1 MLGNIKDALRAPV
14 INKLHKRYLKELNNQ
29 YVSYDSWITQKEF
42 EYLAG
47 SVKGTEDVQVIEYKD
62 VTKEKPVADII
73 LYVNDRHKL
82 SKRALHAVCSVFNEN
97 PEAIVVYGDEDEYNS
112 DKSIRMNPTFRPDW
126 SPDTLTSYLY
136 MGNVFAVRREGIADE
151 YNDIYDLIYGTTKGL
166 TALEVRH
173 VDYVL
178 YHNNYTR
185 ALYLNDNRYAPKADN
200 IPLISVVIPSKDN
213 PDVLGNLLRSM
224 TLLTREV
231 RYEVIVIDNGSSD
244 DHRHAVE
251 LMVNNRLSERKDK
264 DCFLENIR
272 YVYAPQEFNFS
283 RICNEGAKE
292 ASGDLLL
299 FLNDDMEIRD
309 GLWLKKMAAYALMDH
324 VGAVGAKLLYPDSK
338 IIQHC
343 GITNLRLG
351 PVHKLQYKPDDHPY
365 YDHMNDVNRDV
376 LAVTGACLMI
386 DKHKF
391 DEIGGFDTNLR
402 VAFNDVDLC
411 YSLYEKGFHN
421 VVVNTTH
428 LWHYESLSR
437 GDDESKEK
445 LERLSAER
453 SLLYRKHPGLYAKDP
468 YYHDYLTSDIL
479 DSNFTYAYEY
489 EYDDEGP
496 GKSRIYTSKP
506 VKSGINQSDEWDN
519 DCLVISLEQCG
530 SLEYWRGPNDRK
542 PGDDSRIYIGGY
554 GFVSGSD
561 NACFDFGL
569 LLNKEDDTY
578 SCPLNRLYRPDLEIN
593 VDPAENAVLCGF
605 SVNID
610 TDGLSKGEY
619 RVGMWAKSKIS
630 RMKLVRYTNRY
641 ITVK

>member
-1 MLGNIKDALRAPV
+1 MLGNIKEALRAPV
-14 INKLHKRYLKELNNQ
+14 INKLHKKYRRELDNQ

-47 SVKGTEDVQVIEYKD
+47 SVKGTEDVQVIEYAD
-62 VTKEKPVADII
+62 VTIEKPVADII

-82 SKRALHAVCSVFNEN
+82 SKRALHAVCSMFNEH
-97 PEAIVVYGDEDEYNS
+97 PEAMVVYGDEDEYNS
-112 DKSIRMNPTFRPDW
+112 DKRIRMNPTFRPDW
-126 SPDTLTSYLY
+126 SPETLTSYLY
-136 MGNVFAVRREGIADE
+136 MGNVFAVRRECLVSE
-151 YNDIYDLIYGTTKGL
+151 YTDVYDLIYGTTLGL
-166 TALEVRH
+166 TAKEVLH

-178 YHNNYTR
+178 YHNNYSK
-185 ALYLNDNRYAPKADN
+185 ALFLNDNRFAPEADN
-200 IPLISVVIPSKDN
+200 IPLISIVIPSKDN
-213 PDVLGNLLRSM
+213 PDVLSNLLRSM

-231 RYEVIVIDNGSSD
+231 RYEVIVIDNGSSEENRCRVD
-244 DHRHAVE
+244 KIIG
-251 LMVNNRLSERKDK
+251 NRLGERKEANN
-264 DCFLENIR
+264 CLEDIR

-283 RICNEGAKE
+283 RICNEGAAK
-292 ASGDLLL
+292 AKGKLLL
-299 FLNDDMEIRD
+299 FLNDDIEIRD
-309 GLWLKKMAAYALMDH
+309 GLWLKKMAKYALLDD
-324 VGAVGAKLLYPDSK
+324 VGAVGAKLYYPDSK
-338 IIQHC
+338 IIQHS

-365 YDHMNDVNRDV
+365 YDHMNDVNRNV

-386 DKHKF
+386 NKQKF
-391 DEIGGFDTNLR
+391 DEIGGFDTDLR

-411 YSLYEKGFHN
+411 YSLYEKGYHN

-445 LERLSAER
+445 LERLSMER
-453 SLLYRKHPGLYAKDP
+453 SLLYKKHPNLYAKDP

-479 DSNFTYAYEY
+479 DSNYTCAYEY

-496 GKSRIYTSKP
+496 GKSRIYTSVP
-506 VKSGINQSDEWDN
+506 VKSGINASDEWNN

-530 SLEYWRGPNDRK
+530 TLEYWKGPNDKK

-569 LLNKEDDTY
+569 LLNKGEDTY

-593 VDPAENAVLCGF
+593 VEPEENAVLCGF

-610 TDGLSKGEY
+610 TGRLDRGEY

-641 ITVK
+641 ITIK

>member
-1 MLGNIKDALRAPV
+1 MLGNIKEALRAPV
-14 INKLHKRYLKELNNQ
+14 INKLHKKYRRELDNQ

-47 SVKGTEDVQVIEYKD
+47 SVKGTEDVQVIEYAD
-62 VTKEKPVADII
+62 VTIEKPVADII

-82 SKRALHAVCSVFNEN
+82 SKRALHAVCSMFNEH
-97 PEAIVVYGDEDEYNS
+97 PEAMVVYGDEDEYNS
-112 DKSIRMNPTFRPDW
+112 DKRIRMNPTFRPDW
-126 SPDTLTSYLY
+126 SPETLTSYLY
-136 MGNVFAVRREGIADE
+136 MGNVFAVRRECLVSE
-151 YNDIYDLIYGTTKGL
+151 YTDVYDLIYGTTLGL
-166 TALEVRH
+166 TAKEVLH
-173 VDYVL
+173 VDYVP
-178 YHNNYTR
+178 YHNNYSK
-185 ALYLNDNRYAPKADN
+185 ALFLNDNRFAPEADN
-200 IPLISVVIPSKDN
+200 IPLISIVIPSKDN
-213 PDVLGNLLRSM
+213 PDVLSNLLRSM

-231 RYEVIVIDNGSSD
+231 RYEVIVIDNGSSEENRCRVD
-244 DHRHAVE
+244 KIIG
-251 LMVNNRLSERKDK
+251 NRLGERKEANN
-264 DCFLENIR
+264 CLEDIR

-283 RICNEGAKE
+283 RICNEGAAK
-292 ASGDLLL
+292 AKGKLLL
-299 FLNDDMEIRD
+299 FLNDDSEIRD
-309 GLWLKKMAAYALMDH
+309 GLWLKKMAKYALLDD
-324 VGAVGAKLLYPDSK
+324 VGAVGAKLYYPDSK

-365 YDHMNDVNRDV
+365 YDHMNDVNRNV

-386 DKHKF
+386 NKQKF
-391 DEIGGFDTNLR
+391 DEIGGFDTDLR

-411 YSLYEKGFHN
+411 YSLYEKGYHN

-445 LERLSAER
+445 LERLSMER
-453 SLLYRKHPGLYAKDP
+453 SLLYKKHPNLYAKDP

-479 DSNFTYAYEY
+479 DSNYTCAYEY

-496 GKSRIYTSKP
+496 GKSRIYTSVP
-506 VKSGINQSDEWDN
+506 VKSGINASDEWNN

-530 SLEYWRGPNDRK
+530 TLEYWKGPNDKK

-569 LLNKEDDTY
+569 LLNKGEDTY

-593 VDPAENAVLCGF
+593 VEPEENAVLCGF

-610 TDGLSKGEY
+610 TGRLDRGEY

-641 ITVK
+641 ITIK

>member
-1 MLGNIKDALRAPV
+1 MLGNIKEAFRAPV
-14 INKLHKRYLKELNNQ
+14 INKLHKKYRRELDNQ

-47 SVKGTEDVQVIEYKD
+47 SVKGTEDVQVIEYAD
-62 VTKEKPVADII
+62 VTIEKPVADII

-82 SKRALHAVCSVFNEN
+82 SKRALHAVCSMFNEH
-97 PEAIVVYGDEDEYNS
+97 PEAMVVYGDEDEYNS
-112 DKSIRMNPTFRPDW
+112 DKRIRMNPTFRPDW
-126 SPDTLTSYLY
+126 SPETLTSYLY
-136 MGNVFAVRREGIADE
+136 MGNVFAVRRECLVSE
-151 YNDIYDLIYGTTKGL
+151 YTDVYDLIYGTTLGL
-166 TALEVRH
+166 TAKEVLH

-178 YHNNYTR
+178 YHNNYSK
-185 ALYLNDNRYAPKADN
+185 ALFLNDNRFAPEADN
-200 IPLISVVIPSKDN
+200 IPLISIVIPSKDN
-213 PDVLGNLLRSM
+213 PDVLSNLLRSM

-231 RYEVIVIDNGSSD
+231 RYEVIVIDNGSSEENRCRVD
-244 DHRHAVE
+244 KIIG
-251 LMVNNRLSERKDK
+251 NRLGVRKEANN
-264 DCFLENIR
+264 CLEDIR

-283 RICNEGAKE
+283 RICNEGAAK
-292 ASGDLLL
+292 AKGKLLL
-299 FLNDDMEIRD
+299 FLNDDIEIRD
-309 GLWLKKMAAYALMDH
+309 GLWLKKMAKYALLDD
-324 VGAVGAKLLYPDSK
+324 VGAVGAKLYYPDSK

-365 YDHMNDVNRDV
+365 YDHMNDVNRNV

-386 DKHKF
+386 NKQKF
-391 DEIGGFDTNLR
+391 DEIGGFDTDLR

-411 YSLYEKGFHN
+411 YSLYEKGYHN

-445 LERLSAER
+445 LERLSMER
-453 SLLYRKHPGLYAKDP
+453 SLLYKKHPNLYAKDP

-479 DSNFTYAYEY
+479 DSNYTCAYEY

-496 GKSRIYTSKP
+496 GKSRIYTSVP
-506 VKSGINQSDEWDN
+506 VKSGINASDEWNN

-530 SLEYWRGPNDRK
+530 TLEYWKGPNDKK

-569 LLNKEDDTY
+569 LLNKGEDTY

-593 VDPAENAVLCGF
+593 VEPEENAVLCGF

-610 TDGLSKGEY
+610 TGRLDRGEY

-641 ITVK
+641 ITIK

>member
-1 MLGNIKDALRAPV
+1 MLGNIKEALRAPV
-14 INKLHKRYLKELNNQ
+14 INKLHKKYRRELDNQ

-47 SVKGTEDVQVIEYKD
+47 SVKGTEDVQVIEYAD
-62 VTKEKPVADII
+62 VTIEKPVADII

-82 SKRALHAVCSVFNEN
+82 SKRALHAVCSMFNEH
-97 PEAIVVYGDEDEYNS
+97 PEAMVVYGDEDEYNS
-112 DKSIRMNPTFRPDW
+112 DKRIRMNPTFRPDW
-126 SPDTLTSYLY
+126 SPETLTSYLY
-136 MGNVFAVRREGIADE
+136 MGNVFAVRRECLVSE
-151 YNDIYDLIYGTTKGL
+151 YTDVYDLIYGTTLGL
-166 TALEVRH
+166 TAKEVLH

-178 YHNNYTR
+178 YHNNYSK
-185 ALYLNDNRYAPKADN
+185 ALFLNDNRFASEADN
-200 IPLISVVIPSKDN
+200 IPLISTVIPSKDN
-213 PDVLGNLLRSM
+213 PDVLSNLLRSM

-231 RYEVIVIDNGSSD
+231 RYEVIVIDNGSSEENRCRVD
-244 DHRHAVE
+244 KIIG
-251 LMVNNRLSERKDK
+251 NRLGERKEANN
-264 DCFLENIR
+264 CLEDIR

-283 RICNEGAKE
+283 RICNEGAAK
-292 ASGDLLL
+292 AKGKLLL
-299 FLNDDMEIRD
+299 FLNDDIEIRD
-309 GLWLKKMAAYALMDH
+309 GLWLKKMAKYALLDD
-324 VGAVGAKLLYPDSK
+324 VGAVGAKLYYPDSK

-365 YDHMNDVNRDV
+365 YDHMNDVNRNV

-386 DKHKF
+386 NKQKF
-391 DEIGGFDTNLR
+391 DEIGGFDTDLR

-411 YSLYEKGFHN
+411 YSLYEKGYHN

-445 LERLSAER
+445 LERLSMER
-453 SLLYRKHPGLYAKDP
+453 SLLYKKHPNLYAKDP

-479 DSNFTYAYEY
+479 DSNYTCAYEY

-496 GKSRIYTSKP
+496 GKSRIYTSVP
-506 VKSGINQSDEWDN
+506 VKSGINASDEWNN

-530 SLEYWRGPNDRK
+530 TLEYWKGPNDKK

-569 LLNKEDDTY
+569 LLNKGEDTY

-593 VDPAENAVLCGF
+593 VEPEENAVLCGF

-610 TDGLSKGEY
+610 TGRLDRGEY

-641 ITVK
+641 ITIK

>member
-1 MLGNIKDALRAPV
+1 MLGNIKEAFRAPV
-14 INKLHKRYLKELNNQ
+14 INKLHKKYRRELDNQ

-47 SVKGTEDVQVIEYKD
+47 SVKGTEDVQVIEYAD
-62 VTKEKPVADII
+62 VTIEKPVADII

-82 SKRALHAVCSVFNEN
+82 SKRALHAVCSMFNEH
-97 PEAIVVYGDEDEYNS
+97 PEAMVVYGDEDEYNS
-112 DKSIRMNPTFRPDW
+112 DKRIRMNPTFRPDW
-126 SPDTLTSYLY
+126 SPETLTSYLY
-136 MGNVFAVRREGIADE
+136 IGNVFAVRRECLVSE
-151 YNDIYDLIYGTTKGL
+151 YTDVYDLIYGTTLGL
-166 TALEVRH
+166 TAKEVLH

-178 YHNNYTR
+178 YHNNYSK
-185 ALYLNDNRYAPKADN
+185 ALFLNDNRFAPEADN
-200 IPLISVVIPSKDN
+200 IPLISIVIPSKDN
-213 PDVLGNLLRSM
+213 PDVLSNLLRSM

-231 RYEVIVIDNGSSD
+231 RYEVIVIDNGSSEENRCRVD
-244 DHRHAVE
+244 KIIG
-251 LMVNNRLSERKDK
+251 NRLGERKEANN
-264 DCFLENIR
+264 CLEDIR

-283 RICNEGAKE
+283 RICNEGAAK
-292 ASGDLLL
+292 AKGKLLL
-299 FLNDDMEIRD
+299 FLNDDIEIRD
-309 GLWLKKMAAYALMDH
+309 GLWLKKMAKYALLDD
-324 VGAVGAKLLYPDSK
+324 VGAVGAKLYYPDSK

-365 YDHMNDVNRDV
+365 YDHMNDVNRNV

-386 DKHKF
+386 NKQKF
-391 DEIGGFDTNLR
+391 DEIGGFDTDLR

-411 YSLYEKGFHN
+411 YSLYEKGYHN

-445 LERLSAER
+445 LERLSMER
-453 SLLYRKHPGLYAKDP
+453 SLLYKKHPNLYAKDP

-479 DSNFTYAYEY
+479 DSNYTCAYEY

-496 GKSRIYTSKP
+496 GKSRIYTSIP
-506 VKSGINQSDEWDN
+506 VKSGINASDEWNN

-530 SLEYWRGPNDRK
+530 TLEYWKGPNDKK

-569 LLNKEDDTY
+569 LLNKGEDTY

-593 VDPAENAVLCGF
+593 VEPEENAVLCGF

-610 TDGLSKGEY
+610 TGRLDRGEY

-641 ITVK
+641 ITIK

>member
-1 MLGNIKDALRAPV
+1 MLGNIKEAFRAPV
-14 INKLHKRYLKELNNQ
+14 INKLHKKYRRELDNQ

-47 SVKGTEDVQVIEYKD
+47 SVKGTEDVQVIEYAD
-62 VTKEKPVADII
+62 VTIEKPVADII

-82 SKRALHAVCSVFNEN
+82 SKRALHAVCSMFNEH
-97 PEAIVVYGDEDEYNS
+97 PEAMVVYGDEDEYNS
-112 DKSIRMNPTFRPDW
+112 DKRIRMNPTFRPDW
-126 SPDTLTSYLY
+126 SPETLTSYLY
-136 MGNVFAVRREGIADE
+136 MGNVFAVRRECLVSE
-151 YNDIYDLIYGTTKGL
+151 YTDVYDLIYGTTLGL
-166 TALEVRH
+166 TAKEVLH

-178 YHNNYTR
+178 YHNNYSK
-185 ALYLNDNRYAPKADN
+185 ALFLNDNRFAPEADN
-200 IPLISVVIPSKDN
+200 IPLISIVIPSKDN
-213 PDVLGNLLRSM
+213 PDVLSNLLRSM

-231 RYEVIVIDNGSSD
+231 RYEVIVIDNGSSEENRCRVD
-244 DHRHAVE
+244 KIIG
-251 LMVNNRLSERKDK
+251 NRLGERKEANN
-264 DCFLENIR
+264 CLEDIR

-283 RICNEGAKE
+283 RICNEGAAK
-292 ASGDLLL
+292 AKGKLLL
-299 FLNDDMEIRD
+299 FLNDDIEIRD
-309 GLWLKKMAAYALMDH
+309 GLWLKKMAKYALLDD
-324 VGAVGAKLLYPDSK
+324 VGAVGAKLYYPDSK

-365 YDHMNDVNRDV
+365 YDHMNDVNRNV

-386 DKHKF
+386 NKQKF
-391 DEIGGFDTNLR
+391 DEIGGFDTDLR

-411 YSLYEKGFHN
+411 YSLYEKGYHN

-445 LERLSAER
+445 LERLSMER
-453 SLLYRKHPGLYAKDP
+453 SLLYKKHPNLYAKDP

-479 DSNFTYAYEY
+479 DSNYTCAYEY

-496 GKSRIYTSKP
+496 GKSRIYTSVP
-506 VKSGINQSDEWDN
+506 VKSGINASDEWNN

-530 SLEYWRGPNDRK
+530 TLEYWKGPNDKK

-569 LLNKEDDTY
+569 LLNKGEDTY

-593 VDPAENAVLCGF
+593 VEPEENAVLCGF

-610 TDGLSKGEY
+610 TGRLDKGEY

-641 ITVK
+641 ITIK

>member
-1 MLGNIKDALRAPV
+1 MLGNIKEALRAPV
-14 INKLHKRYLKELNNQ
+14 INKLHKKYRRELDNQ

-47 SVKGTEDVQVIEYKD
+47 SVKGTEDVQVIEYAD
-62 VTKEKPVADII
+62 VTIEKPVADII

-82 SKRALHAVCSVFNEN
+82 SKRALHAVCSMFNEH
-97 PEAIVVYGDEDEYNS
+97 PEAMVVYGDEDEYNS
-112 DKSIRMNPTFRPDW
+112 DKRIRMNPTFRPDW
-126 SPDTLTSYLY
+126 SPETLTSYLY
-136 MGNVFAVRREGIADE
+136 MGNVFAVRRECLVSE
-151 YNDIYDLIYGTTKGL
+151 YTDVYDLIYGTTLGL
-166 TALEVRH
+166 TAKEVLH

-178 YHNNYTR
+178 YHNNYSK
-185 ALYLNDNRYAPKADN
+185 ALFLNDNRFAPEADN
-200 IPLISVVIPSKDN
+200 IPLISIVIPSKDN
-213 PDVLGNLLRSM
+213 PDVLSNLLRSM
-224 TLLTREV
+224 TLLTRDV
-231 RYEVIVIDNGSSD
+231 RYEVIVIDNGSS
-244 DHRHAVE
+244 VE
-251 LMVNNRLSERKDK
+251 NRCRVDKIIGNRLGERKEANN
-264 DCFLENIR
+264 CLEDIR

-283 RICNEGAKE
+283 RICNEGAAK
-292 ASGDLLL
+292 AKGKLLL
-299 FLNDDMEIRD
+299 FLNDDIEIRD
-309 GLWLKKMAAYALMDH
+309 GLWLKKMAKYALLDD
-324 VGAVGAKLLYPDSK
+324 VGAVGAKLYYPDSK

-365 YDHMNDVNRDV
+365 YDHMNDVNRNV

-386 DKHKF
+386 NKQKF
-391 DEIGGFDTNLR
+391 DEIGGFDTDLR

-411 YSLYEKGFHN
+411 YSLYEKGYHN

-445 LERLSAER
+445 LERLSMER
-453 SLLYRKHPGLYAKDP
+453 SLLYKKHPNLYAKDP

-479 DSNFTYAYEY
+479 DSNYTCAYEY

-496 GKSRIYTSKP
+496 GKSRIYTSVP
-506 VKSGINQSDEWDN
+506 VKSGINASDEWNN

-530 SLEYWRGPNDRK
+530 TLEYWKGPNDKK

-569 LLNKEDDTY
+569 LLNKGEDTY

-593 VDPAENAVLCGF
+593 VEPEENAVLCGF

-610 TDGLSKGEY
+610 TGRLDRGEY

-641 ITVK
+641 ITIK

>member
-1 MLGNIKDALRAPV
+1 MLGNIKEALRAPV
-14 INKLHKRYLKELNNQ
+14 INKLHKKYRRELDNQ

-47 SVKGTEDVQVIEYKD
+47 SVKGTEDVQVIEYAD
-62 VTKEKPVADII
+62 VTIEKPVADII
-73 LYVNDRHKL
+73 RYVNDRHKV
-82 SKRALHAVCSVFNEN
+82 SKRALHAVCSMFNEH
-97 PEAIVVYGDEDEYNS
+97 PEAMVVYGDEDEYNS
-112 DKSIRMNPTFRPDW
+112 DKRIRMNPTFRPDW
-126 SPDTLTSYLY
+126 SPETLTSYLY
-136 MGNVFAVRREGIADE
+136 MGNVFAVRRECLVSE
-151 YNDIYDLIYGTTKGL
+151 YTDVYDLIYGTTLGL
-166 TALEVRH
+166 TAKEVLH

-178 YHNNYTR
+178 YHNNYSK
-185 ALYLNDNRYAPKADN
+185 ALFLNDNRFAPEADN
-200 IPLISVVIPSKDN
+200 IPLISIVIPSKDN
-213 PDVLGNLLRSM
+213 PDVLSNLLRSM

-231 RYEVIVIDNGSSD
+231 RYEVIVIDNGSSEENRCRVD
-244 DHRHAVE
+244 KIIG
-251 LMVNNRLSERKDK
+251 NRLGERKEANN
-264 DCFLENIR
+264 CLEDIR

-283 RICNEGAKE
+283 RICNEGAAK
-292 ASGDLLL
+292 AKGKLLL
-299 FLNDDMEIRD
+299 FLNDDIEIRD
-309 GLWLKKMAAYALMDH
+309 GLWLKKMAKYALLDD
-324 VGAVGAKLLYPDSK
+324 VGAVGAKLYYPDSK

-365 YDHMNDVNRDV
+365 YDHMNDVNRNV

-386 DKHKF
+386 NKQKF
-391 DEIGGFDTNLR
+391 DEIGGFDTDLR

-411 YSLYEKGFHN
+411 YSLYEKGYHN

-445 LERLSAER
+445 LERLSMER
-453 SLLYRKHPGLYAKDP
+453 SLLYKKHPNLYAKDP

-479 DSNFTYAYEY
+479 DSNYTCAYEY

-496 GKSRIYTSKP
+496 GKSRIYTSVP
-506 VKSGINQSDEWDN
+506 VKSGINASDEWNN

-530 SLEYWRGPNDRK
+530 TLEYWKGPNDKK

-569 LLNKEDDTY
+569 LLNKGEDTY

-593 VDPAENAVLCGF
+593 VEPEENAVLCGF

-610 TDGLSKGEY
+610 TGRLDRGEY

-641 ITVK
+641 ITIK

>member
-1 MLGNIKDALRAPV
+1 MLGNIKEALRAPV
-14 INKLHKRYLKELNNQ
+14 INKLHKKYRRELDNQ

-42 EYLAG
+42 EYLVG
-47 SVKGTEDVQVIEYKD
+47 SVKGTEDVQVIEYAD
-62 VTKEKPVADII
+62 VTIEKPVADII

-82 SKRALHAVCSVFNEN
+82 SKRALHAVCSMFNEH
-97 PEAIVVYGDEDEYNS
+97 PEAMVVYGDEDEYNS
-112 DKSIRMNPTFRPDW
+112 DKRIRMNPTFRPDW
-126 SPDTLTSYLY
+126 SPETLTSYLY
-136 MGNVFAVRREGIADE
+136 MGNVFAVQRECLVSE
-151 YNDIYDLIYGTTKGL
+151 YTDVYDLIYGTTLGL
-166 TALEVRH
+166 TAKEVLH

-178 YHNNYTR
+178 YHNNYSK
-185 ALYLNDNRYAPKADN
+185 ALFLNDNRFAPEADN
-200 IPLISVVIPSKDN
+200 IPLISIVIPSKDN
-213 PDVLGNLLRSM
+213 PDVLSNLLRSM

-231 RYEVIVIDNGSSD
+231 RYEVIVIDNGSSEENRCRVD
-244 DHRHAVE
+244 KIIG
-251 LMVNNRLSERKDK
+251 NRLGERKEANN
-264 DCFLENIR
+264 CLEDIR

-283 RICNEGAKE
+283 RICNEGAAK
-292 ASGDLLL
+292 AKGKLLL
-299 FLNDDMEIRD
+299 FLNDDIEIRD
-309 GLWLKKMAAYALMDH
+309 GLWLKKMAKYALLDD
-324 VGAVGAKLLYPDSK
+324 VGAVGAKLYYPDSK

-365 YDHMNDVNRDV
+365 YDHMNDVNRNV

-386 DKHKF
+386 NKQKF
-391 DEIGGFDTNLR
+391 DEIGGFDTDLR

-411 YSLYEKGFHN
+411 YSLYEKGYHN

-445 LERLSAER
+445 LERLSMER
-453 SLLYRKHPGLYAKDP
+453 SLLYKKHPNLYAKDP

-479 DSNFTYAYEY
+479 DSNYTCAYEY

-496 GKSRIYTSKP
+496 GKSRIYTSVP
-506 VKSGINQSDEWDN
+506 VKSGINASDEWNN

-530 SLEYWRGPNDRK
+530 TLEYWKGPNDKK

-569 LLNKEDDTY
+569 LLNKGEDTY

-593 VDPAENAVLCGF
+593 VEPEENAVLCGF

-610 TDGLSKGEY
+610 TGRLDRGEY

-641 ITVK
+641 ITIK

>member
-1 MLGNIKDALRAPV
+1 MLGNIKEALRAPV
-14 INKLHKRYLKELNNQ
+14 INKLHKKYRRELDNQ

-47 SVKGTEDVQVIEYKD
+47 SVKGTEDVQVIEYAD
-62 VTKEKPVADII
+62 VTIEKPVADII

-82 SKRALHAVCSVFNEN
+82 SKRALHAVCSMFNEH
-97 PEAIVVYGDEDEYNS
+97 PEAMVVYGDEDEYNS
-112 DKSIRMNPTFRPDW
+112 DKRIRMNPTFRPDW
-126 SPDTLTSYLY
+126 SPETLTSYLY
-136 MGNVFAVRREGIADE
+136 IGNVFAVRRECLVSE
-151 YNDIYDLIYGTTKGL
+151 YTDVYDLIYGTTLGL
-166 TALEVRH
+166 TAKEVLH

-178 YHNNYTR
+178 YHNNYSK
-185 ALYLNDNRYAPKADN
+185 ALFLNDNRFAPEADN
-200 IPLISVVIPSKDN
+200 IPLISIVIPSKDN
-213 PDVLGNLLRSM
+213 PDVLSNLLRSM

-231 RYEVIVIDNGSSD
+231 RYEVIVIDNGSSEENRCRVD
-244 DHRHAVE
+244 KIIG
-251 LMVNNRLSERKDK
+251 NRLGERKEANN
-264 DCFLENIR
+264 CLEDIR

-283 RICNEGAKE
+283 RICNEGAAK
-292 ASGDLLL
+292 AKGKLLL
-299 FLNDDMEIRD
+299 FLNDDIEIRD
-309 GLWLKKMAAYALMDH
+309 GLWLKKMAKYALLDD
-324 VGAVGAKLLYPDSK
+324 VGAVGAKLYYPDSK

-365 YDHMNDVNRDV
+365 YDHMNDVNRNV

-386 DKHKF
+386 NKQKF
-391 DEIGGFDTNLR
+391 DEIGGFDTDLR

-411 YSLYEKGFHN
+411 YSLYEKGYHN

-445 LERLSAER
+445 LERLSMER
-453 SLLYRKHPGLYAKDP
+453 SLLYKKHPNLYAKDP

-479 DSNFTYAYEY
+479 DSNYTCAYEY

-496 GKSRIYTSKP
+496 GKSRIYTSVP
-506 VKSGINQSDEWDN
+506 VKLGINASDEWNN

-530 SLEYWRGPNDRK
+530 TLEYWKGPNDKK

-569 LLNKEDDTY
+569 LLNKGEDTY

-593 VDPAENAVLCGF
+593 VEPEENAVLCGF

-610 TDGLSKGEY
+610 TGRLDRGEY

-641 ITVK
+641 ITIK

>member
-1 MLGNIKDALRAPV
+1 MLGNIKEAFRAPV
-14 INKLHKRYLKELNNQ
+14 INKLHKKYRRELDNQ

-47 SVKGTEDVQVIEYKD
+47 SVKGTEDVQVIEYAD
-62 VTKEKPVADII
+62 VTIEKPVADII

-82 SKRALHAVCSVFNEN
+82 SKRALHAVCSMFNEH
-97 PEAIVVYGDEDEYNS
+97 PEAMVVYGDEDEYNS
-112 DKSIRMNPTFRPDW
+112 DKRIRMNPTFRPDW
-126 SPDTLTSYLY
+126 SPETLTSYLY
-136 MGNVFAVRREGIADE
+136 MGNVFAVRRECLVSE
-151 YNDIYDLIYGTTKGL
+151 YTDVYDLIYGTTLGL
-166 TALEVRH
+166 TAKEVLH

-178 YHNNYTR
+178 YHNNYSK
-185 ALYLNDNRYAPKADN
+185 ALFLNDNRFAPEADN
-200 IPLISVVIPSKDN
+200 IPLISIVIPSKDN
-213 PDVLGNLLRSM
+213 PDVLSNLLRSM

-231 RYEVIVIDNGSSD
+231 RYEVIVIDNGSSEENRCRVD
-244 DHRHAVE
+244 KIIG
-251 LMVNNRLSERKDK
+251 NRLGERKEANN
-264 DCFLENIR
+264 CLEDIR

-283 RICNEGAKE
+283 RICNEGAAK
-292 ASGDLLL
+292 AKGKLLL
-299 FLNDDMEIRD
+299 FLNDDIEIRD
-309 GLWLKKMAAYALMDH
+309 GLWLKKMAKYALLDD
-324 VGAVGAKLLYPDSK
+324 VGAVGAKLYYPDSK

-365 YDHMNDVNRDV
+365 YDHMNDVNRNV

-386 DKHKF
+386 NKQKF
-391 DEIGGFDTNLR
+391 DEIGGFDTDLR

-411 YSLYEKGFHN
+411 YSLYEKGYHN

-445 LERLSAER
+445 LERLSMER
-453 SLLYRKHPGLYAKDP
+453 SLLYKKHPNLYAKDP

-479 DSNFTYAYEY
+479 DSNYTCAYEY

-496 GKSRIYTSKP
+496 GKSRIYTSVP
-506 VKSGINQSDEWDN
+506 VKSGINAGDEWNN

-530 SLEYWRGPNDRK
+530 TLEYWKGPNDKK

-569 LLNKEDDTY
+569 LLNKGEDTY

-593 VDPAENAVLCGF
+593 VEPEENAVLCGF

-610 TDGLSKGEY
+610 TGRLDRGEY

-641 ITVK
+641 ITIK